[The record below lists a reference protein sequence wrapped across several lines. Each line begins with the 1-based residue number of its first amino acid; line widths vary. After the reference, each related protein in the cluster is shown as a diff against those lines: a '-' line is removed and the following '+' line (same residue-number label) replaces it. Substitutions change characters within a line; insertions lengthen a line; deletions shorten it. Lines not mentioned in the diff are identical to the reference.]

1 MHLGFFK
8 SKSNNQT
15 LTQKVGRIKCERNK
29 SFLHHLIGDNTL
41 LSKTWNRRLRILF
54 EKERGD

>member
-41 LSKTWNRRLRILF
+41 LSKDVEQEIENFI
-54 EKERGD
+54 